1 MWKNIVELGRPQMT
15 VWRMR
20 NVCWMSK
27 TTSTHSEYVTLIAFL
42 LQQLLHERASVLR
55 YMYTACHVFSV
66 SVCTHLAYSVCL
78 LHLSFYVAFKCFQLA
93 YSPAPTPTLPPI
105 SCSPPF
111 RVILI
116 MCKPCAMCSSVNR
129 WLLRLAVTDC
139 TSRVHVSGYHLYL
152 CRFNNMSIRV
162 QITCVFFLTYY
173 CECTW
178 DLSPMKSVISETYC
192 DVQTESLRQ
201 VLFSTGVQVSC
212 TAWEGRAVGSV
223 GQTASLF
230 HQMPSCRLK
239 SAYETYFVCV
249 CVIALL
255 VITRG
260 SSFKWQ
266 LMSII

>member
-20 NVCWMSK
+20 SVCWMSK

-162 QITCVFFLTYY
+162 QITCVFFKLITVNVREICHRWSLWFQKRIVTYKLRVCDKYCSVQVYRWAVQREKEGPSVVLGRQLVFFTRCLVVASNRLTKLILCVYVLLH
-173 CECTW
+173 CS
-178 DLSPMKSVISETYC
+178 LSP
-192 DVQTESLRQ
+192 
-201 VLFSTGVQVSC
+201 G
-212 TAWEGRAVGSV
+212 
-223 GQTASLF
+223 GQ
-230 HQMPSCRLK
+230 
-239 SAYETYFVCV
+239 
-249 CVIALL
+249 ALSDNSW
-255 VITRG
+255 V
-260 SSFKWQ
+260 
-266 LMSII
+266 